1 MTVSADYLVY
11 AVDQLTQGTEV
22 RTRRMFGGIGIYHE
36 DTFFAL
42 IDDDQLYFKVDDS
55 TRAEFIARGSQPFRP
70 VGANSKIVTLGYY
83 TLPPEVLEDVDELK
97 AWTLKAIAV
106 ARAAASKPKPS
117 HPARKRASRKKQ

>member
-1 MTVSADYLVY
+1 MTVSADYLAY
-11 AVDQLTQGTEV
+11 AVDQLTQCTEV
-22 RTRRMFGGIGIYHE
+22 RTRRMFGGIGIYHD

-55 TRAEFIARGSQPFRP
+55 TRAEFIARGSEPFRP

-97 AWTLKAIAV
+97 AWTIKAIAV
-106 ARAAASKPKPS
+106 ARAAASRPKPLR
-117 HPARKRASRKKQ
+117 PARKRPSRKKQ